1 MQSKFGQS
9 LTNHEGVN
17 TSGYKDTVFRT
28 NCSDSV
34 VNTTGRSG
42 EKGKLRNYKKKEKE
56 AEFKSG
62 RSVEKSK
69 YRDQKRK

>member
-28 NCSDSV
+28 NCSV
-34 VNTTGRSG
+34 
-42 EKGKLRNYKKKEKE
+42 
-56 AEFKSG
+56 
-62 RSVEKSK
+62 SVELSWWKEVRNSLQNNLLIRLIGFNVEGGKELSSK
-69 YRDQKRK
+69 IINQ